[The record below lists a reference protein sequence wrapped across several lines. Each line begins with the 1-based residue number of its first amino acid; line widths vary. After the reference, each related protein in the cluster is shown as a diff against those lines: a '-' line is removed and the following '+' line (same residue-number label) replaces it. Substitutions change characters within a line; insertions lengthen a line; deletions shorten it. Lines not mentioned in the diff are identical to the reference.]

1 MRYGIR
7 SDRIVTSEGVRD
19 GYLYWEEGKILAVNE
34 TALPCDVCYDFSGHI
49 VSPGFIETHAHG
61 GGGADFL
68 SGECAQV
75 LAGCE
80 FHLKQ
85 GTTSICPTVSAAA
98 FPTMKQALLAIEEA
112 MESGESRANILGA
125 HLEGPYL
132 SPAQCGAQSPASITA
147 PKPEEY
153 EPLLREHGKAI
164 ARWSYAPER
173 DDGTFVRALAAH
185 GILATAGHT
194 DAIYDDMVRAIDGGL
209 SMITH
214 LYSCTSTVTRDHGFR
229 RLGVIETAFL
239 RDELSVELI
248 ADGKHL
254 PLDLMRM
261 ILKIKGVDRTVLT
274 SDCLSLTGTAE
285 TEGVMNGVEYVLED
299 GVCKLRDRTAF
310 AGSIATAPVLL
321 KTALEVGVSLT
332 DAVNMMSRNPARLLG
347 LNKGSLVTGFD
358 ADITVLDGDLNVA
371 AVFVGGEKVA

>member
-1 MRYGIR
+1 MMTQIK
-7 SDRIVTSEGVRD
+7 SDRIVTPQGVVS
-19 GYLYWEEGKILAVNE
+19 GYLYLENGKITAVSGE
-34 TALPCDVCYDFSGHI
+34 EMPHDQAYDFTGCT
-49 VSPGFIETHAHG
+49 VTPGFIETHAHG

-68 SGECAQV
+68 SGDAEQV

-98 FPTMKQALLAIEEA
+98 FPTMKQALLAIEQA
-112 MESGESRANILGA
+112 MESGKCRANILGA

-132 SPAQCGAQSPASITA
+132 SPAQCGAQSPASITE
-147 PKPEEY
+147 PKPAEY
-153 EPLLREHGKAI
+153 EPLLREHGKSI
-164 ARWSYAPER
+164 ARWTYAPER
-173 DDGTFVRALAAH
+173 DDGTFVRALAEN

-194 DAIYDDMVRAIDGGL
+194 DAIYDDMSRAIDGGL
-209 SMITH
+209 RMITH

-239 RDELSVELI
+239 RDELFVELI

-261 ILKIKGVDRTVLT
+261 ILKIKGVERTVLT

-321 KTALEVGVSLT
+321 KTALEVGASLT

-347 LNKGSLVTGFD
+347 LHKGELTAGYD
-358 ADITVLDGDLNVA
+358 ADVTVLSDDLTVK
-371 AVFVGGEKVA
+371 AVFVGGEQVV

>member
-1 MRYGIR
+1 MKTSIR
-7 SDRIVTSEGVRD
+7 SDRIVTPQGVVN
-19 GYLYWEEGKILAVNE
+19 GYITLEDGKILSVGE
-34 TALPCDVCYDFSGHI
+34 EQPCDQSYDFTGMI

-68 SGECAQV
+68 SGERDQV
-75 LAGCE
+75 LRGCD
-80 FHLKQ
+80 FHLRH

-98 FPTMKQALLAIEEA
+98 FPTMKQALLAIEAA

-147 PKPEEY
+147 PMPEDY
-153 EPLLREHGKAI
+153 EPLLRDHGHAI

-173 DDGTFVRALAAH
+173 DDGTFVRTLTAH
-185 GILATAGHT
+185 GILASAGHT
-194 DAIYDDMVRAIDGGL
+194 DAIYDDMARAIDGGL
-209 SMITH
+209 SLITH

-239 RDELSVELI
+239 RDELTVELI

-261 ILKIKGVDRTVLT
+261 ILKIKGVERTVLT
-274 SDCLSLTGTAE
+274 SDCLSLTGTQE

-347 LNKGSLVTGFD
+347 LNKGELTAGYD
-358 ADITVLDGDLNVA
+358 ADVTVLSDDLTVK
-371 AVFVGGEKVA
+371 AVFVGGEQVI